1 MISSKDNIRKV
12 VHEALPKALQRCCC
26 RPITSSDGGAI
37 TAVSGIMP
45 GTKNNRWNSPD
56 DYSNNNMT
64 TTHTLSLASENN
76 VSSPPSQLGLAESE
90 NMQTEWEQ
98 EDVYRNEDP
107 KEQIYDAG
115 SEDIEKPLVDDDNK
129 RSSSHAGLDIMSITM
144 TKDGVADACT

>member
-1 MISSKDNIRKV
+1 
-12 VHEALPKALQRCCC
+12 
-26 RPITSSDGGAI
+26 
-37 TAVSGIMP
+37 
-45 GTKNNRWNSPD
+45 
-56 DYSNNNMT
+56 MT

-98 EDVYRNEDP
+98 EDVYDENEDP
-107 KEQIYDAG
+107 KEQIHDAS
-115 SEDIEKPLVDDDNK
+115 SEDIEKAQVDDDNK